1 MDAMIVTTQAG
12 VYGGLALA
20 TGASREFIVGCP
32 QAIQFVGRAAGLL
45 FIAVAA
51 ITVWHA
57 WTAVPFA
64 K

>member
-1 MDAMIVTTQAG
+1 
-12 VYGGLALA
+12 LALA